1 MLHTRTRD
9 TLDLGEVGTLLLQSL
24 QDKIN
29 GFEPQGDGRE
39 NLALSRVCEDTLLDA
54 IFGEIG
60 IEIDFGF
67 VDKFEIGTDDDT

>member
-1 MLHTRTRD
+1 MLHASTRD
-9 TLDLGEVGTLLLQSL
+9 TLDLGEVGTLLLQSM

-39 NLALSRVCEDTLLDA
+39 NLTLGRVCEDTLLNT
-54 IFGEIG
+54 IFGKIG
-60 IEIDFGF
+60 IEIDFGL